1 MYLDTVHSVFQL
13 GEYSLYGLVALDEG
27 IQRVLRWW
35 EQAQPIKNAFRS
47 TGEHLLL
54 EEGAISFY
62 DGIIFDGPDC
72 CPCSETGTSDERELM
87 GVWGGKKTK
96 LCFQKCPGRKVYK
109 IGRLFCFPY
118 QFF

>member
-1 MYLDTVHSVFQL
+1 MV
-13 GEYSLYGLVALDEG
+13 G
-27 IQRVLRWW
+27 IGPADQKRVSKYW
-35 EQAQPIKNAFRS
+35 
-47 TGEHLLL
+47 
-54 EEGAISFY
+54 GASIIRGGCNKFC

-72 CPCSETGTSDERELM
+72 CPCSETGTSDGRELM

-96 LCFQKCPGRKVYK
+96 LCFQKCPGGKVYK